1 MSLSSRRLVLL
12 VSALSGFLTS
22 SSLSTVSVAVPA
34 IAEELSMDAP
44 TSGWVITSFLLA
56 CTVFL
61 VPLGRVAD
69 IKGRKRVFILGN
81 VLFVAF
87 SMLCGL
93 SASAE
98 AMLGLRFL
106 QGIGGAMIYATG
118 VALISSAFPPQ
129 ERGRA
134 LGLYT
139 SSVYVGLTTGPL
151 IGGALTGLLSWRYV
165 FFFNVPLGC
174 LVIALT
180 ISRLKGEW
188 VEAKGERLDL
198 VGSAVYGLA
207 TALLVVGLS
216 LKSLVGVVLGTA
228 LLAAFAFWELRE
240 KWPVLEVKLF
250 KNVTFAFSN
259 LAALINYAATYAVSY
274 ALSLYLQH
282 VKGMPPHYAGFVL
295 TAQPAVQALVSPLAG
310 YTADR
315 VEPRVVASIGM
326 ALTAVGLWSLS
337 GIGLGTSVESI
348 IMGLMFVGVG
358 LGLFVS
364 PNTKAIMNSVSS
376 KFYGVASAMTATMR
390 NMGQAMSMA
399 IITLLM
405 TLFLG
410 VGARMEPSI
419 YPVFVDCLRT
429 TFQTFSA
436 ICVAGV
442 VASLARGKVAESSP
456 RA

>member
-1 MSLSSRRLVLL
+1 
-12 VSALSGFLTS
+12 
-22 SSLSTVSVAVPA
+22 
-34 IAEELSMDAP
+34 
-44 TSGWVITSFLLA
+44 
-56 CTVFL
+56 
-61 VPLGRVAD
+61 
-69 IKGRKRVFILGN
+69 
-81 VLFVAF
+81 
-87 SMLCGL
+87 MLCGL

-348 IMGLMFVGVG
+348 IMGLMFVGGRPRPLRIAEHEGHNELRLEQVLRRG
-358 LGLFVS
+358 IGHDRDDEEHGPSNEHGDNHALNDLIPRRGRADGALDLPGIRRLLKDDI
-364 PNTKAIMNSVSS
+364 PNILSDMRCRGR
-376 KFYGVASAMTATMR
+376 GVAR
-390 NMGQAMSMA
+390 
-399 IITLLM
+399 
-405 TLFLG
+405 
-410 VGARMEPSI
+410 
-419 YPVFVDCLRT
+419 
-429 TFQTFSA
+429 
-436 ICVAGV
+436 
-442 VASLARGKVAESSP
+442 
-456 RA
+456 

>member
-1 MSLSSRRLVLL
+1 VLL
-12 VSALSGFLTS
+12 ASALSAFLTS
-22 SSLSTVSVAVPA
+22 SSLSMVGVAVPA
-34 IAEELSMDAP
+34 IAKELAMDAP
-44 TSGWVITSFLLA
+44 TSGWVLTSFLLA

-69 IKGRKRVFILGN
+69 IKGRKKVFVLGN
-81 VLFVAF
+81 AIFVAS

-93 SASAE
+93 STSTE
-98 AMLGLRFL
+98 MMLGLRFV
-106 QGIGGAMIYATG
+106 QGVGGAMIFATG

-139 SSVYVGLTTGPL
+139 SLVYVGLTMGPL

-174 LVIALT
+174 AVMALT
-180 ISRLKGEW
+180 LSRLRGEW
-188 VEAKGERLDL
+188 VEARGEGLDV

-207 TALLVVGLS
+207 TAMLVAGLS
-216 LKSLVGVVLGTA
+216 LGSLAGVALGAA
-228 LLAAFAFWELRE
+228 LLAAFALWELRSR
-240 KWPVLEVKLF
+240 WPVLEVRLF
-250 KNVTFAFSN
+250 KNVTFALSN

-282 VKGMPPHYAGFVL
+282 VKGLSPHYAGVVL
-295 TAQPAVQALVSPLAG
+295 TAQPAAQALVSPFAG
-310 YTADR
+310 YVADR

-337 GIGLGTSVESI
+337 GMGLETSVEAI
-348 IMGLMFVGVG
+348 IASLTFVGIG

-376 KFYGVASAMTATMR
+376 RFYGVASAMTATMR

-405 TLFLG
+405 ASFLG
-410 VGARMEPSI
+410 AGARIEPSV
-419 YPVFVDCLRT
+419 YPTFVDCLKT
-429 TFQTFSA
+429 TFRVFSSM
-436 ICVAGV
+436 CVAGV
-442 VASLARGKVAESSP
+442 AASLARGRLEATSTQM
-456 RA
+456 